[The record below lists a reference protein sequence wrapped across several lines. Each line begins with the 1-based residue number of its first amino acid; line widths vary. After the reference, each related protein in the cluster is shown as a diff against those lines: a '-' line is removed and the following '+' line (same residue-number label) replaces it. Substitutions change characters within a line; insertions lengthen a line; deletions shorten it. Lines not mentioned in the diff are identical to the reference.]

1 MDKYLVTPEQARE
14 ALDNYGEKYD
24 RVIYEKE
31 RRKITGICRTYSYYL
46 EKEGKYPARR
56 MYGKKCGWLL
66 SELLYWIRNQPMA
79 DLRAA

>member
-1 MDKYLVTPEQARE
+1 MERYKVQPEDARE
-14 ALDNYGEKYD
+14 MLTNYGEKYD
-24 RVIYEKE
+24 RVIHEAE

-46 EKEGKYPARR
+46 EQEGKYPARR

-66 SELLYWIRNQPMA
+66 SELLYWIHNQPMA